1 MKINVSEQVY
11 RWILLRWMESIVRI
25 SSDKWDNVKVGS
37 IIEVKSCGGEPDLK
51 VKVISVTQSTGI
63 QSLVT
68 CRNYLKVFP
77 NSPSVG
83 SAQFNIAQSLKVSL
97 HDLGNMYTLIE
108 VVLLT

>member
-37 IIEVKSCGGEPDLK
+37 VIDVKSCTGDPDLK
-51 VKVISVTQSTGI
+51 VKVLSVTHSTGI

-77 NSPSVG
+77 NSPSVA
-83 SAQFNIAQSLKVSL
+83 SAQFNIAQSLNVSL

-108 VVLLT
+108 FTLLS